1 MAQSLDD
8 ERIHSPTLWTTAD
21 RHDRDRSRRL
31 SRRVYDFQIRLA
43 RIDHRQSSNRNPMH
57 AC

>member
-21 RHDRDRSRRL
+21 RHDRDRSRRM
-31 SRRVYDFQIRLA
+31 YDFQIRLA
-43 RIDHRQSSNRNPMH
+43 WIDDRQSSNRNPMH
-57 AC
+57 AG